1 MKLCGIRINCLHL
14 EDLFKE
20 SDECKLLVTVNAEA
34 IVRAQKEARLKNI
47 INSHYASIDGQ
58 VPLWMFRSRHKGVEV
73 DKISGS
79 DLIYDVAQ
87 WAAKTG
93 KRIYLLGGLEESNEK
108 AVRILAEKYPELV
121 ITGYSPEYS
130 AYPFPEEKNQRII
143 KSIKDF
149 QPHILF
155 VGFGMGKQEFWS
167 EDFFNELSESGVEL
181 IVGCGGTFE
190 FVSGKIKRAPK
201 KVQQIGM
208 EGIWRLFQEMKWF
221 RFKRL
226 MTSFKIFYYYWKMEE

>member
-1 MKLCGIRINCLHL
+1 MKLCGVRINCLHL
-14 EDLFKE
+14 DDLFKKT
-20 SDECKLLVTVNAEA
+20 DDCKLLVTVNAEA
-34 IVRAQKEARLKNI
+34 IVRAQKEERLRRI

-58 VPLWMFRSRHKGVEV
+58 VPLWLFKSRHKGVDI

-79 DLIYDVAQ
+79 DLIYDVAE

-93 KRIYLLGGLEESNEK
+93 KRIYLLGGLEDSNTK
-108 AVRILAEKYPELV
+108 AVDILKNRYNGLEIV
-121 ITGYSPEYS
+121 GYSPEYS
-130 AYPFPEEKNQRII
+130 PYPFPDEKNLRILS
-143 KSIKDF
+143 SIKEF
-149 QPHILF
+149 KPHVLF

-226 MTSFKIFYYYWKMEE
+226 MTSFKIFYYYWKMDE